1 MENYDDKMKNRL
13 KRATGQLQGVLR
25 MMEAEQEC
33 PDVITQLSAA
43 RSSIDKLIGIIVA
56 ENLKHCLI
64 DDSDDKEEKI
74 DRAIKMIVQK

>member
-1 MENYDDKMKNRL
+1 MKNYDDKMKNRL

-25 MMEAEQEC
+25 MMETEQEC